1 MAEDYKKFETKEIA
15 SNKISKDIFPIID
28 SNADF
33 KELRGKD
40 AIIASIR
47 NLLMTPMGRYPF
59 DPNYGSLLYK
69 QVFEPMDDVTY
80 ENIRYEVKDRIEM
93 YEDRVSVE
101 DVEIQFSRDNKTAIV
116 NVEFLI
122 KDDDNKTK
130 LSLMMKNLGSQMLID
145 SEDSTMP
152 SSIWQ
157 G

>member
-1 MAEDYKKFETKEIA
+1 MSDDYRKFENREIA
-15 SNKISKDIFPIID
+15 SNNISKDIFPIID

-40 AIIASIR
+40 AIVASIR

-69 QVFEPMDDVTY
+69 QVFEPMDDTTY
-80 ENIRYEVKDRIEM
+80 QNIRYEIKDRIEM
-93 YEDRVSVE
+93 YEDRVSV
-101 DVEIQFSRDNKTAIV
+101 DNVEIEFSRDNKTAII
-116 NVEFLI
+116 NVEFVILNEN
-122 KDDDNKTK
+122 NKTK
-130 LSLMMKNLGSQMLID
+130 LSIMMKNFGSQMLTNN
-145 SEDSTMP
+145 EDSGMP